1 MRAARAHPT
10 PFYLFDPEAAV
21 LALRAWRRATGGEVD
36 LFYPWKCNRH
46 PPLVSLAAREGW
58 GAEVTTPGDLAG
70 ALGATRDGRRVVFQG
85 PAKDPCTIDAALA
98 AGAWLIA
105 DGTEDAKAI
114 IARARELGVA
124 ARYLLRFRPA
134 AAEPPQRRFGMS
146 APELLTLG
154 RWIVRG
160 RRPLPEGLAFQLGTG
175 LASLDPF
182 RSAVREAG
190 RVANAL
196 SALGIAV
203 RVLDAGGGFAAG
215 GESRFDSSG
224 RPRGAGRVP
233 HRIVPEL
240 VGAVR
245 DAVPAARL
253 FLEPGRAVASDAFHL
268 VARVVRVARRRVYVD
283 ASRLSHAQFVPRG
296 RHPFIPL
303 PRRPGRG
310 IREIAGPL
318 PVDLDVLSARE
329 SIGHPREG
337 DLILIGSVG
346 AYNLIAASAWAG
358 PLPEVVNLSGRA
370 SAGARRSCGPTRR

>member
-1 MRAARAHPT
+1 M
-10 PFYLFDPEAAV
+10 
-21 LALRAWRRATGGEVD
+21 D

-85 PAKDPCTIDAALA
+85 PAKDPRTIDAALA

-114 IARARELGVA
+114 IARARKLGVA
-124 ARYLLRFRPA
+124 PRYLLRFRPA

-160 RRPLPEGLAFQLGTG
+160 RRPLPEGLAFHLGTG
-175 LASLDPF
+175 LASLEPF

-215 GESRFDSSG
+215 GESRFGSSG

-268 VARVVRVARRRVYVD
+268 VARVVRRGSPPCVRRRFPAV
-283 ASRLSHAQFVPRG
+283 AMRSSFRAGATRFFRCRAGRG
-296 RHPFIPL
+296 
-303 PRRPGRG
+303 GG

-318 PVDLDVLSARE
+318 PVDLDVLSGARIDRP
-329 SIGHPREG
+329 SR
-337 DLILIGSVG
+337 
-346 AYNLIAASAWAG
+346 
-358 PLPEVVNLSGRA
+358 GRA
-370 SAGARRSCGPTRR
+370 T